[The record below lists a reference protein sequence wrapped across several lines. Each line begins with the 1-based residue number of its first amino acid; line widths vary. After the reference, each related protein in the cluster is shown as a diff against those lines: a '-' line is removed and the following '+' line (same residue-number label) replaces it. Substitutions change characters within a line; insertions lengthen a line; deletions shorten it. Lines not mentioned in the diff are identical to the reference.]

1 MKTLKLSLVGV
12 AAAAVVAFA
21 ASLHGTKSVG
31 EGDPTAKAA
40 PPLGPTAPP
49 RPEAPS
55 SEAATPVAETKAT
68 EVAKSEAPAES
79 KIEPGAEPYAVLPD
93 GTRYYWVK
101 GATKDASGN
110 WVPHVFHVAA
120 QPIELDGVEV
130 VRPGASGSSAGSPR

>member
-1 MKTLKLSLVGV
+1 MRTLRFGLIGV

-21 ASLHGTKSVG
+21 ASLHGTKSVR
-31 EGDPTAKAA
+31 EGDPAAKAA
-40 PPLGPTAPP
+40 ASVASTAPP

-68 EVAKSEAPAES
+68 EVAKSPAPG
-79 KIEPGAEPYAVLPD
+79 EPKVDPGSEPYAVLPD

-120 QPIELDGVEV
+120 QPIELDGIQMVQ
-130 VRPGASGSSAGSPR
+130 PGASGSQAGSPR